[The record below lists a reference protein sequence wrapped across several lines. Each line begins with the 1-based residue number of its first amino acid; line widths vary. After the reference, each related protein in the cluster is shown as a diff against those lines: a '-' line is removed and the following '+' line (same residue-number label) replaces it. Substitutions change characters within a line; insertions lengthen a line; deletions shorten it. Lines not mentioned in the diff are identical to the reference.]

1 MSIAPPPPDAPWAL
15 VIAHDPREADELAGL
30 IARHRSV
37 RCATRIAE
45 VMRLLALHSS
55 VQLVCVDLDL
65 PGEAAALLFRTIRAD
80 RRFDHVQVVGFGGET
95 AERHVAAIRAG
106 AGAVLSTPVRARTV
120 EGVVRR
126 RRRTLPPKAA

>member
-45 VMRLLALHSS
+45 VTGRFFDRAKESPTVPEASDPALAARLWAFSEAL
-55 VQLVCVDLDL
+55 V
-65 PGEAAALLFRTIRAD
+65 GARAD
-80 RRFDHVQVVGFGGET
+80 G
-95 AERHVAAIRAG
+95 
-106 AGAVLSTPVRARTV
+106 
-120 EGVVRR
+120 
-126 RRRTLPPKAA
+126 